1 MSSPETGSQQWAAGA
16 MTRPSTPVPASEGYV
31 PVPGGR
37 VWYQIVGADR
47 PGVPILC
54 LHGGPGMPHD
64 YLEPLAGLAEAR
76 PVIFYDQL
84 GCGRSDRPGDDSLWS
99 LERFVEE
106 LAAVR
111 EALGLDRMHLF
122 GNSWGGWLALQYVLD
137 RRPALDSLILSSSP
151 PSVSRWISDCAGLR
165 AALEPAVQEVLGR
178 HEASGYFSCPEYQW
192 AITQFYRRH
201 LCRADPWPDC
211 LERTFAGMGGDVYE
225 TMWGPSEFGPVTG
238 RLAGWDVTGRL
249 GEITVSTALVT
260 GGRYDEARPD
270 HMAVLAGGIRA
281 AELAI
286 FEQSSH
292 LAFIEERAGYLGVV
306 ADFLARADRTAQTG
320 S

>member
-1 MSSPETGSQQWAAGA
+1 MTGQLA
-16 MTRPSTPVPASEGYV
+16 PVPPAEGYV

-47 PGVPILC
+47 PGVPLLC

-84 GCGRSDRPGDDSLWS
+84 GCGRSDRPGDDSLWI

-137 RRPALDSLILSSSP
+137 RRPSLDSLILSSSP

-165 AALEPAVQEVLGR
+165 AALDPAVQDVLDR

-238 RLAGWDVTGRL
+238 RLGGWDVTGRL
-249 GEITVSTALVT
+249 AEIAVPAALVT

-270 HMAVLAGGIRA
+270 HLAVLAEGISG
-281 AELAI
+281 AELVI

-292 LAFIEERAGYLGVV
+292 LAFIEERERYLGVV
-306 ADFLARADRTAQTG
+306 ADFLASADRAALQG

>member
-1 MSSPETGSQQWAAGA
+1 M
-16 MTRPSTPVPASEGYV
+16 
-31 PVPGGR
+31 GR
-37 VWYQIVGADR
+37 LARTSVR
-47 PGVPILC
+47 PGP
-54 LHGGPGMPHD
+54 PP
-64 YLEPLAGLAEAR
+64 
-76 PVIFYDQL
+76 
-84 GCGRSDRPGDDSLWS
+84 S
-99 LERFVEE
+99 
-106 LAAVR
+106 
-111 EALGLDRMHLF
+111 
-122 GNSWGGWLALQYVLD
+122 
-137 RRPALDSLILSSSP
+137 LDSLILSSSP

-165 AALEPAVQEVLGR
+165 AALDPAVQDVLDR

-238 RLAGWDVTGRL
+238 RLGGWDVTGRL
-249 GEITVSTALVT
+249 AEIAVPAALVT

-270 HMAVLAGGIRA
+270 HLAVLAEGIPG
-281 AELAI
+281 AELVI

-292 LAFIEERAGYLGVV
+292 LAFIEERERYLGVV
-306 ADFLARADRTAQTG
+306 ADFLASADRAALQG